1 MRENSGTFNMNKDSE
16 YIDIR
21 YVFKDIVAKK
31 NIYFYVIPCVF
42 IISCIYIFSKPR
54 YYSTETTMAPELGS
68 SVSGGTLGS
77 IASSFGIDINDMQ
90 TTDAIT
96 PYLYPDLM
104 EDNGFISKIFN
115 FKVKNQEGDIK
126 TDYYTY
132 LKKYQKHSWYES
144 GIGCIKKLFSSKKST
159 NTANKDLNPYYLTKD
174 DDAIMEAVRSN
185 ISISIDKKNGTI
197 SIDATAQD
205 PVISKTLAD
214 STRNLLQNYITEYR
228 TNKAQADYIYY
239 KKLTEDAKRDYERLR
254 QRYGIFADANTDI
267 ILQSV
272 KAKQDDMENELQ
284 LKYNTYNTLVTQ
296 MQAAQAK
303 VREKTPVFTLLKGA
317 AVPVKPSGPKRLIF
331 IIAMLFIA
339 TISTTAYIIKDT
351 LIKQFKATE

>member
-1 MRENSGTFNMNKDSE
+1 METNSE

-21 YVFKDIVAKK
+21 VLIKDILDKK
-31 NIYFYVIPCVF
+31 RIYLYVLPCVL
-42 IISCIYIFSKPR
+42 IISCVYIFSKPR
-54 YYSTETTMAPELGS
+54 FYSTETTMAPELGN

-104 EDNGFISKIFN
+104 EDNGFISKIFK
-115 FKVKNQEGDIK
+115 FKVENQEGDIK

-132 LKKYQKHSWYES
+132 LKKCQKHSWYES
-144 GIGCIKKLFSSKKST
+144 GIGAIKKLFSSKRNS
-159 NTANKDLNPYYLTKD
+159 NTDNKEFNPYYLTKD
-174 DDAIMEAVRSN
+174 DDAIMEAVRNN
-185 ISISIDKKNGTI
+185 ISINIDKKNGTI
-197 SIDATAQD
+197 SISATAQD
-205 PVISKTLAD
+205 PIISKTLAD

-239 KKLTEDAKRDYERLR
+239 KKLTEDAKHDYERLR
-254 QRYGIFADANTDI
+254 QQYGSFADANTDI

-317 AVPVKPSGPKRLIF
+317 AVPIKPSGPKRLIF
-331 IIAMLFIA
+331 VIAMLFIS
-339 TISTTAYIIKDT
+339 TIITTAYIIKDT
-351 LIKQFKATE
+351 FIKQFKATE

>member
-1 MRENSGTFNMNKDSE
+1 MNKDTE
-16 YIDIR
+16 YIDVR
-21 YVFKDIVAKK
+21 YIFKDIVAKK
-31 NIYFYVIPCVF
+31 KIYFYVLPCVF

-54 YYSTETTMAPELGS
+54 YYSAETTMAPELGS
-68 SVSGGTLGS
+68 SMSNGTLGS
-77 IASSFGIDINDMQ
+77 IASSFGIDINEMQ

-96 PYLYPDLM
+96 PYLYPNLM
-104 EDNGFISKIFN
+104 DDNGFISKIFK
-115 FKVKNQEGDIK
+115 FKVESQDGDIK
-126 TDYYTY
+126 VDYYTY

-144 GIGCIKKLFSSKKST
+144 CIGAIKKLVT
-159 NTANKDLNPYYLTKD
+159 PKDQFKTGRKDFNPYYLSKN
-174 DDAIMEAVRSN
+174 DDAIMEAVRGN

-197 SIDATAQD
+197 SISATAQD

-214 STRNLLQNYITEYR
+214 STRNLLQNYIIEYR

-239 KKLTEDAKRDYERLR
+239 KKLTEEAKRDYEKLR
-254 QRYGIFADANTDI
+254 QQYGSFADANTDV

-284 LKYNTYNTLVTQ
+284 LKYNTYNTLVNQ

-317 AVPVKPSGPKRLIF
+317 SVPIKPSGPKRMIF
-331 IIAMLFIA
+331 VVAMLFIA
-339 TISTTAYIIKDT
+339 VIFTTLYIIKDT
-351 LIKQFKATE
+351 FIKQFSSAE